1 MKKLPIGIQ
10 SFEDL
15 RSSDYLYV
23 DKTEDIYRLVTSGK
37 IVFLSRPRR
46 FGKSLLI
53 STLGELYKGNQ
64 SLFEGLYIYDKW
76 DWTQQYPVIR
86 IDWTN
91 IEHGSREEIERSMST
106 FLKRQANLYEITLV
120 SEYASDCFAELIES
134 LHRKTGQKVVVLIDE
149 YDSPILDT
157 MGKSE
162 AAEVREFL
170 QSFYKRLKA
179 TDDHL
184 KFIFLTGVT
193 KVAKVSIF
201 SVLNS
206 PDDITMD
213 DRYASICGYT
223 QEELERNFSEHIDNT
238 AVRLEMTREDL
249 LAKIR
254 KMYDGY
260 TWNGKTSVYN
270 PYSTLSFFRKNKF
283 SNYWFE
289 TGTPTFLI
297 NRLKKHGLAKTV
309 LEPVIVDSSAFDSY
323 DPDALGDIPLLF
335 QTGYLTVKDEK
346 MTDGDSLYTLGVP
359 NLEVRESLMKH
370 LLNAFTQYPVEQ
382 LGTLGK
388 AMLQQILNFDAEG
401 FANNM
406 RKMLADVP
414 YTLKA
419 SKSRNKAR
427 AEAENIENEA
437 RYHIIFQVWMTLLGF
452 NIQSEKITNRG
463 RIDAVLQ
470 QPGLAVVAELKYH
483 ATTKIDTLLDQAIA
497 QIREKRYY
505 EPFLDRKVILLG
517 IAFSGKEVGCRIEQL
532 TISIG
537 CNT

>member
-1 MKKLPIGIQ
+1 MKNLPIGIQ
-10 SFEDL
+10 SFEKL
-15 RSSDYLYV
+15 RSEGFLYV
-23 DKTEDIYRLVTSGK
+23 DKTKEIHRLTSSN

-46 FGKSLLI
+46 FGKSLLV

-91 IEHGSREEIERSMST
+91 IEHGSREEMERSMLG
-106 FLKRQANLYEITLV
+106 FLKRQAALSDISLV
-120 SEYASDCFAELIES
+120 SEYAADCFAELIES
-134 LHRKTGQKVVVLIDE
+134 LHRKEGNKVVVLIDE

-157 MGKSE
+157 MNQPE
-162 AAEVREFL
+162 ADGVRKFL

-179 TDDHL
+179 NDDHL

-206 PDDITMD
+206 PDDITIND
-213 DRYASICGYT
+213 KYASICGYT
-223 QEELERNFSEHIDNT
+223 QEELERNFSEHIDDT
-238 AVRLEMTREDL
+238 AVRLEMTRENL

-260 TWNGKTSVYN
+260 TWDGKTSVYN
-270 PYSTLSFFRKNKF
+270 PFSTLMFFENKKF

-297 NRLKKHGLAKTV
+297 NRLKKQGLAKTV

-346 MTDGDSLYTLGVP
+346 MTDGDARYRLEVP

-370 LLNAFTQYPVEQ
+370 LLNTFT
-382 LGTLGK
+382 
-388 AMLQQILNFDAEG
+388 
-401 FANNM
+401 
-406 RKMLADVP
+406 
-414 YTLKA
+414 
-419 SKSRNKAR
+419 RNHD
-427 AEAENIENEA
+427 N
-437 RYHIIFQVWMTLLGF
+437 
-452 NIQSEKITNRG
+452 S
-463 RIDAVLQ
+463 
-470 QPGLAVVAELKYH
+470 
-483 ATTKIDTLLDQAIA
+483 
-497 QIREKRYY
+497 
-505 EPFLDRKVILLG
+505 
-517 IAFSGKEVGCRIEQL
+517 S
-532 TISIG
+532 
-537 CNT
+537 

>member
-10 SFEDL
+10 SFEKL
-15 RSSDYLYV
+15 RSEGYLYV
-23 DKTEDIYRLVTSGK
+23 DKTKEIHQLTSSN

-64 SLFEGLYIYDKW
+64 TLFEGLYIYDKW

-86 IDWTN
+86 IDWTS
-91 IEHGSREEIERSMST
+91 IKHRSKEEMEEDMIT
-106 FLKRQANLYEITLV
+106 FLKRQANLYDISLV
-120 SEYASDCFAELIES
+120 SKYASSIFSELIEL
-134 LHRKTGQKVVVLIDE
+134 LHRKTGKKAVVLIDE
-149 YDSPILDT
+149 YDKPILDS
-157 MGKSE
+157 MGMTE
-162 AAEVREFL
+162 AADIRAFL
-170 QSFYKRLKA
+170 QEFYVVLKGS
-179 TDDHL
+179 DDHL
-184 KFIFLTGVT
+184 KFVLLTGVT
-193 KVAKVSIF
+193 NAKVSIF
-201 SVLNS
+201 SVLNMN
-206 PDDITMD
+206 DITMSD
-213 DRYASICGYT
+213 KYASICGYT
-223 QEELERNFSEHIDNT
+223 QEELEGDFSEYIDET
-238 AVRLEMTREDL
+238 ASHLEMTREDL
-249 LAKIR
+249 LYYIR
-254 KMYDGY
+254 RWYDGY
-260 TWNGKTSVYN
+260 TWDGKTSVYN
-270 PYSTLSFFRKNKF
+270 PFATLMFFSKSEF

-297 NRLKKHGLAKTV
+297 NRLKEHGLAKTV
-309 LEPVIVDSSAFDSY
+309 LEPVIADSSALISY
-323 DPDALGDIPLLF
+323 APDALEDIPLLF

-346 MTDGDSLYTLGVP
+346 MTDGDSLYTLEVP

-370 LLNAFTQYPVEQ
+370 LLSAFTQYPVEQ

-388 AMLQQILNFDAEG
+388 EMLRQILNFDAEG

-419 SKSRNKAR
+419 SKPRNKAK
-427 AEAENIENEA
+427 AEAENVENEA
-437 RYHIIFQVWMTLLGF
+437 RYHILFQVWMTMLSF
-452 NIQSEKITNRG
+452 NIQREKIANRG

-483 ATTKIDTLLDQAIA
+483 VATKPDTLLDHAIT
-497 QIREKRYY
+497 QIRKKRYY

-532 TISIG
+532 TFE
-537 CNT
+537 N

>member
-1 MKKLPIGIQ
+1 
-10 SFEDL
+10 
-15 RSSDYLYV
+15 
-23 DKTEDIYRLVTSGK
+23 
-37 IVFLSRPRR
+37 
-46 FGKSLLI
+46 
-53 STLGELYKGNQ
+53 LGELYKGNQ

-91 IEHGSREEIERSMST
+91 IKHGRREEMERSMLGYLKQLANFYQLT
-106 FLKRQANLYEITLV
+106 FI
-120 SEYASDCFAELIES
+120 SEYASDCFAELITL
-134 LHRKTGQKVVVLIDE
+134 LHRKTGNKVVVLIDE
-149 YDSPILDT
+149 YDSPILDS
-157 MGKSE
+157 MGE
-162 AAEVREFL
+162 PEGQDVRKWL
-170 QSFYKRLKA
+170 QEFYKILKA

-206 PDDITMD
+206 PSDITMSD
-213 DRYASICGYT
+213 KYASICGYT
-223 QEELERNFSEHIDNT
+223 QEELERDFSEYIDDT
-238 AVRLEMTREDL
+238 AVRLGMTREDL

-254 KMYDGY
+254 RMYDGY

-270 PYSTLSFFRKNKF
+270 PFSTLMFFENQEF

-297 NRLKKHGLAKTV
+297 NRLKKRGLAKTV
-309 LEPVIVDSSAFDSY
+309 LEPVTVDSSAFDSY

-335 QTGYLTVKDEK
+335 QTGYLTVKNK
-346 MTDGDSLYTLGVP
+346 GMIYGDSLYTLEVP

-370 LLNAFTQYPVEQ
+370 LLSAFTQYPVEQ
-382 LGTLGK
+382 LGILGK
-388 AMLQQILNFDAEG
+388 EMLQQIRNCDERGLT
-401 FANNM
+401 NNLQ
-406 RKMLADVP
+406 KMLAGVP
-414 YTLKA
+414 YTLQ
-419 SKSRNKAR
+419 SKDNMSEDA
-427 AEAENIENEA
+427 NEA

-452 NIQSEKITNRG
+452 DIQSEKITNRG
-463 RIDAVLQ
+463 RMDAVLL

-483 ATTKIDTLLDQAIA
+483 AATKPDTLLDQAIA

-517 IAFSGKEVGCRIEQL
+517 IAFSGKDAGCRIEQL
-532 TISIG
+532 TID
-537 CNT
+537 N

>member
-10 SFEDL
+10 SFEEL
-15 RSSDYLYV
+15 RSAGYLYV
-23 DKTEDIYRLVTSGK
+23 DKTREIEQLTRSH

-46 FGKSLLI
+46 FGKSLLV
-53 STLGELYKGNQ
+53 STLGELYKGNK

-86 IDWTN
+86 IDWTS
-91 IEHGSREEIERSMST
+91 IEHNSKEEMERSMLSYLKQLANFHQLT
-106 FLKRQANLYEITLV
+106 FI
-120 SEYASDCFAELIES
+120 SEYASDCFAELITL
-134 LHRKTGQKVVVLIDE
+134 LHRKEGNKVVVLIDE
-149 YDSPILDT
+149 YDKPILDSIGT
-157 MGKSE
+157 PE
-162 AAEVREFL
+162 ATEIRAFL
-170 QSFYKRLKA
+170 QKFYVVLKGA
-179 TDDHL
+179 DDHL
-184 KFIFLTGVT
+184 KFVLLTGVT

-206 PDDITMD
+206 PNDITLSD
-213 DRYASICGYT
+213 KYASICGYT
-223 QEELERNFSEHIDNT
+223 QEELERDFSEYIDET
-238 AVRLEMTREDL
+238 AVHVDMTREDL

-270 PYSTLSFFRKNKF
+270 PFSTLMFFENKKF

-309 LEPVIVDSSAFDSY
+309 LEPVIADSSAFNSY

-370 LLNAFTQYPVEQ
+370 LLSAFTQYPVEQ
-382 LGTLGK
+382 LGVLGK
-388 AMLQQILNFDAEG
+388 EMLQQILAFDAEG
-401 FANNM
+401 FTNNM

-419 SKSRNKAR
+419 SKSRNKAK
-427 AEAENIENEA
+427 AEAENAENEA

-452 NIQSEKITNRG
+452 NIQSEKPTNRG
-463 RIDAVLQ
+463 RIDAVIQ
-470 QPGLAVVAELKYH
+470 QDEVAIVAELKYH
-483 ATTKIDTLLDQAIA
+483 ATTKLETLLKQAIA
-497 QIREKRYY
+497 QIYDKRYY
-505 EPFLDRKVILLG
+505 EPFLDKKIILLG
-517 IAFSGKEVGCRIEQL
+517 LAFSGKDVGCRIEPL
-532 TISIG
+532 KKMS
-537 CNT
+537 